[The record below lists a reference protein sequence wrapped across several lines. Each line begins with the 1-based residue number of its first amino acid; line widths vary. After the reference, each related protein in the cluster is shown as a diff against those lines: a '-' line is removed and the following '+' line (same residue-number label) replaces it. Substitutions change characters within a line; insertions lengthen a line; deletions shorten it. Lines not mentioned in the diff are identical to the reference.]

1 MGENG
6 FKGASVRIGISYLA
20 GLEVDN
26 LTHAVGR
33 KSVFRVMATRWYDK
47 ADANGRV
54 APGALDMLEALRVL
68 ERAE

>member
-1 MGENG
+1 M
-6 FKGASVRIGISYLA
+6 SVVALDCILREVTHLA

-54 APGALDMLEALRVL
+54 APSALNVREALRVL
-68 ERAE
+68 RRAE

>member
-1 MGENG
+1 M
-6 FKGASVRIGISYLA
+6 SVIALGCILREVTHLA

-68 ERAE
+68 EKAE